1 MATTSIPHFIK
12 YILLSLLYLLHY
24 LIIPPTPPLPHHPIL
39 VLPHQYWSSS
49 HQILKCLTANA
60 PPPSSVVTRSKNNIF
75 TPKKKFSF
83 LAPLSP
89 TPNTFKQAVKHIEW
103 KSATDMDYK
112 ALMRNQTWELVPR
125 NPINN
130 VVDCKWLFRI
140 KKKADGCIDRYKAWL
155 VAKGFTQCPGL
166 DFHETFNPVVK
177 PTTIRIVLSIAIQ
190 NNWKVQQLDVNNAF
204 LQGNL

>member
-1 MATTSIPHFIK
+1 MIPISTQPP
-12 YILLSLLYLLHY
+12 SLLNEAAHNSHPLLDSHRPSHNQH
-24 LIIPPTPPLPHHPIL
+24 PPNPPAIMPPLPFD
-39 VLPHQYWSSS
+39 
-49 HQILKCLTANA
+49 
-60 PPPSSVVTRSKNNIF
+60 VVTRSKNNIF